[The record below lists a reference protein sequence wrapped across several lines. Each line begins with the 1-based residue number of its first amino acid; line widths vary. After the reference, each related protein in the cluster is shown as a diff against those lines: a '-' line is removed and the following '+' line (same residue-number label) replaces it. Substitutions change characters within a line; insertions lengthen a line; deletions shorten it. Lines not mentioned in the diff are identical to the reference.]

1 MKEIISCKNICK
13 SYSLGQSQIDVLKG
27 AQISVKEGEFVV
39 IVGASGSGKSTLLHI
54 LGALDKPDSGKVYFS
69 QDQISRFSG
78 RKLDSYRNQNIGFVF
93 QFYHLIEELN
103 VMENILV
110 PAMAGCSALAWA
122 AKSSSAKKR
131 GRELSE
137 RLGLSERL
145 KHRPSQL
152 SGGERQ
158 RAAIGRALINNPSV
172 LLADEPTGN
181 LDWHT
186 GTEILDILK
195 DFHKTGQTI
204 LLVTHDE
211 RIASMADRVVTIQDG
226 VIV

>member
-1 MKEIISCKNICK
+1 MKAIISCEKLCK
-13 SYSLGQSQIDVLKG
+13 SYPLGQSRIDVLKG
-27 AQISVKEGEFVV
+27 ADLSVQDGEFVV

-54 LGALDKPDSGKVYFS
+54 LGALDKPDSGKVFFS
-69 QDQISRFSG
+69 EEQISRYSG

-103 VMENILV
+103 VMENILI
-110 PAMAGCSALAWA
+110 PAMAGCSAIRWA
-122 AKSSSAKKR
+122 AKSSSAKNR
-131 GRELSE
+131 GRQLAE

-158 RAAIGRALINNPSV
+158 RAAIGRALINNPRV

-195 DFHKTGQTI
+195 DFHKNGQTI

-211 RIASMADRVVTIQDG
+211 RIASMADRVVAIQDG
-226 VIV
+226 AIV